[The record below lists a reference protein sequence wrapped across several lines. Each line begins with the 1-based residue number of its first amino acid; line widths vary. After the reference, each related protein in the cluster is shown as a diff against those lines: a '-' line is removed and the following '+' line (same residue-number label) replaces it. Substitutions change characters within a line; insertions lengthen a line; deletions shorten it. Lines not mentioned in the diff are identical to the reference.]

1 MYNLI
6 QTRVLTICQSKSA
19 DKLEGKIVYYFAS
32 FYTSLLWLQNASS
45 ESTCMRDGTET
56 EESDDEKDGRSYGS
70 LMIERLTGTQDG
82 RIDHMLQVKF
92 RCIFS

>member
-1 MYNLI
+1 
-6 QTRVLTICQSKSA
+6 
-19 DKLEGKIVYYFAS
+19 
-32 FYTSLLWLQNASS
+32 
-45 ESTCMRDGTET
+45 MRDGTET

-70 LMIERLTGTQDG
+70 LMMERLTGTQDG